1 MGREV
6 VRGLDRW
13 CLWMADDD
21 FDPSDIRRSPVLKA
35 RIEACRAWRSQQST
49 GGDAYKLRDTPHLF
63 RGNKHRPL
71 VPYVG
76 IPRVVSERREFYTV
90 QHLPTTVISGGK
102 VYTAEDPDGFLLG
115 VISSSMFITWQRAI
129 GGRLKSDLRFSNMV
143 VWNNLPLPTVEPEL
157 REKIIG
163 AGKGVIA
170 ARELH
175 PERSLAE
182 HYNPL
187 AMSPALLKA
196 HAVLDRVVDKAFG
209 AKKPLHSNEERLTL
223 LFERYA
229 EMTAAENEG
238 SRR

>member
-1 MGREV
+1 M
-6 VRGLDRW
+6 
-13 CLWMADDD
+13 
-21 FDPSDIRRSPVLKA
+21 
-35 RIEACRAWRSQQST
+35 
-49 GGDAYKLRDTPHLF
+49 
-63 RGNKHRPL
+63 
-71 VPYVG
+71 
-76 IPRVVSERREFYTV
+76 VSEARNFYTV
-90 QHLPTTVISGGK
+90 QHLPETVITGNQLF
-102 VYTAEDPDGFLLG
+102 TAEDPDGFLFG
-115 VISSSMFITWQRAI
+115 VISSSMFITWQRAVD
-129 GGRLKSDLRFSNMV
+129 GQLKSDLRFSNTL
-143 VWNNLPLPTVEPEL
+143 VWNNLPLPAVEPEL
-157 REKIIG
+157 REKIIE

-196 HAVLDRVVDKAFG
+196 HAALDRVVDKAFG

-238 SRR
+238 PRR